1 MSNTNGSTKK
11 GKLDLVGTAEA
22 ADILGV
28 ERPRIGRWLKEGKMP
43 DPVSVLRATPVW
55 MRADIET
62 MKEWVE
68 ARRRTRPT
76 DPDNPCGCGCGKDA
90 GVYTR
95 SDRRRGQERGAPRRY
110 VPGHEKHALAVEK
123 PALAVA

>member
-1 MSNTNGSTKK
+1 MMK

-22 ADILGV
+22 ADILRV
-28 ERPRIGRWLKEGKMP
+28 ERPRIGRWLKEEKMP
-43 DPVSVLRATPVW
+43 EPVAVLAATPVW
-55 MRADIET
+55 MRADIEA

-68 ARRRTRPT
+68 ARRRTRVPGQAAE
-76 DPDNPCGCGCGKDA
+76 PQNPCACGCGHDA

-110 VPGHEKHALAVEK
+110 IPGHEKHALNAT
-123 PALAVA
+123 AVAA